1 MVDMTTNEPDAAAFS
16 METLRGSQ
24 VRAGRPYV
32 EFLRV
37 PALSAGLY
45 VLPAG
50 GVDGQSPHG
59 EDEVYIVMDGAARFT
74 AGDDDRAV
82 GPGDVLYVR
91 RGVEHRF
98 HSIEEDLR
106 VLVVFAPA
114 EGSARS

>member
-1 MVDMTTNEPDAAAFS
+1 MHQEPDSASYSLA
-16 METLRGSQ
+16 TLESRREAQ
-24 VRAGRPYV
+24 GRPYL

-91 RGVEHRF
+91 KGVEHRF
-98 HSIEEDLR
+98 HSIERDLR

-114 EGSARS
+114 EGTGRG